1 MLDFL
6 EELILGAAEAWW
18 MPLAVFLLSLIDGF
32 FPVVP
37 SESVL
42 IALASIAGVRNGISL
57 TIIFLMGWFG
67 AFIGDQIAYWLGRTI
82 GVRRF
87 RWMRTRSVVRVI
99 GSVQTTLK
107 HSGALVVITAR
118 HIPGGRVA
126 VNFIAGATR
135 MKVVKF
141 MSLDFISAAIWAAY
155 SIAIG
160 YFSSGWLDNILLQ
173 IALALVLA
181 AILGWLID
189 RGIKKF
195 IWSRI
200 GKTSAQD
207 AVEDQTGLDSDS

>member
-1 MLDFL
+1 MLDFI

-42 IALASIAGVRNGISL
+42 VALAAISDTSGGISL
-57 TIIFLMGWFG
+57 STIFFMGWFG

-87 RWMRTRSVVRVI
+87 RWMRTRSVVRAI
-99 GSVQTTLK
+99 GGVQQTLQ

-135 MKVVKF
+135 MRLVKF
-141 MSLDFISAAIWAAY
+141 MALDFVSAAIWAAY

-160 YFSSGWLDNILLQ
+160 YFTSGWLDNTLLQ

-181 AILGWLID
+181 AALGWLID
-189 RGIKKF
+189 RGIKRF
-195 IWSRI
+195 MRSRMVDK
-200 GKTSAQD
+200 GSQD
-207 AVEDQTGLDSDS
+207 VTEDQTGLDSDS

>member
-6 EELILGAAEAWW
+6 EELILDAAEAWW

-42 IALASIAGVRNGISL
+42 VALAAVSDVRDGINL
-57 TIIFLMGWFG
+57 TTLFFMGWFG

-82 GVRRF
+82 GVTRF
-87 RWMRTRSVVRVI
+87 RWMRTRSVVRAI
-99 GSVQTTLK
+99 GGVQTTLQ

-135 MKVVKF
+135 MKVAKF
-141 MSLDFISAAIWAAY
+141 MGLDFLSAAIWAAY
-155 SIAIG
+155 SLAIG
-160 YFSSGWLDNILLQ
+160 YFTAGWLDNTLLQ

-189 RGIKKF
+189 RGIKRF
-195 IWSRI
+195 IRRRI
-200 GKTSAQD
+200 DKRQAQD
-207 AVEDQTGLDSDS
+207 AREDKTGLDSDS

>member
-1 MLDFL
+1 MLDFV

-42 IALASIAGVRNGISL
+42 IALASISGVRNGISL
-57 TIIFLMGWFG
+57 TTIFFMGWFG

-82 GVRRF
+82 GVKRF

-99 GSVQTTLK
+99 GSVQKTLK
-107 HSGALVVITAR
+107 HSGSLVVMTAR

-141 MSLDFISAAIWAAY
+141 MSLDFVSAAIWAAY

-160 YFSSGWLDNILLQ
+160 YFTSGWLENTVLQ

-181 AILGWLID
+181 ALLGWLID

-195 IWSRI
+195 IWSRMN
-200 GKTSAQD
+200 KTTPQD
-207 AVEDQTGLDSDS
+207 AVDDQLA

>member
-6 EELILGAAEAWW
+6 EELILDAAEAWW

-42 IALASIAGVRNGISL
+42 VALASISGVRNGISL
-57 TIIFLMGWFG
+57 TTIFFMGWFG
-67 AFIGDQIAYWLGRTI
+67 AFIGDQIAYWLGRSI
-82 GVRRF
+82 GVTRF
-87 RWMRTRSVVRVI
+87 RWMRTRSVVRAI
-99 GSVQTTLK
+99 GGVQQTLK

-135 MKVVKF
+135 MKLAKF
-141 MSLDFISAAIWAAY
+141 MSLDFLSAAIWAAY

-160 YFSSGWLDNILLQ
+160 YFTAGWLDNTLLQ

-181 AILGWLID
+181 AALGWLID
-189 RGIKKF
+189 RGIKRFMRTRMEKN
-195 IWSRI
+195 
-200 GKTSAQD
+200 GTQD
-207 AVEDQTGLDSDS
+207 APDDQTGLDSDS

>member
-1 MLDFL
+1 MLDFV

-42 IALASIAGVRNGISL
+42 IALASISGVRNGISL
-57 TIIFLMGWFG
+57 TTIFFMGWFG

-82 GVRRF
+82 GVKRF
-87 RWMRTRSVVRVI
+87 RWMGTRSVVRVI
-99 GSVQTTLK
+99 GSVQKTLK
-107 HSGALVVITAR
+107 HSGSLVVMTAR

-141 MSLDFISAAIWAAY
+141 MSLDFVSAAIWAAY

-160 YFSSGWLDNILLQ
+160 YFTSGWLDNTVLQ

-181 AILGWLID
+181 ALLGWLID

-195 IWSRI
+195 IWSRMN
-200 GKTSAQD
+200 KTTPQD
-207 AVEDQTGLDSDS
+207 AVDDQLA

>member
-1 MLDFL
+1 MLDFV

-42 IALASIAGVRNGISL
+42 IALASISGVRNGISL
-57 TIIFLMGWFG
+57 TTIFFMGWFG

-82 GVRRF
+82 GVKRF

-99 GSVQTTLK
+99 GSVQKTLK
-107 HSGALVVITAR
+107 HSGSLVVMTAR

-141 MSLDFISAAIWAAY
+141 MSLDFVSAAIWAAY

-160 YFSSGWLDNILLQ
+160 YFTSGWLENTVLQ

-181 AILGWLID
+181 ALLGWLID
-189 RGIKKF
+189 RGIKKL
-195 IWSRI
+195 IWSRMN
-200 GKTSAQD
+200 KTTPQD
-207 AVEDQTGLDSDS
+207 AVDDQLA

>member
-1 MLDFL
+1 MLDFI
-6 EELILGAAEAWW
+6 EEIILGAAEAWW

-42 IALASIAGVRNGISL
+42 VALASIADRGQDVSL
-57 TIIFLMGWFG
+57 VTIFFMGWFG

-87 RWMRTRSVVRVI
+87 RWMRTRSVVRAI
-99 GSVQTTLK
+99 GGVQETLK

-135 MKVVKF
+135 MRVIKF
-141 MSLDFISAAIWAAY
+141 MSLDFVSAAIWAAY
-155 SIAIG
+155 SIGIG
-160 YFSSGWLDNILLQ
+160 YFTSGWLDNTVLQ

-181 AILGWLID
+181 AILGFLID
-189 RGIKKF
+189 RGIKKYM
-195 IWSRI
+195 RYRMDK
-200 GKTSAQD
+200 GPTQD
-207 AVEDQTGLDSDS
+207 ALDDETGLDSDA

>member
-18 MPLAVFLLSLIDGF
+18 MPIAVFLLSLIDGF

-37 SESVL
+37 SESIL
-42 IALASIAGVRNGISL
+42 IALASIAGIRNGISL
-57 TIIFLMGWFG
+57 TTIFLMGWSG
-67 AFIGDQIAYWLGRTI
+67 AFIGDQMAYWLGRTI

-87 RWMRTRSVVRVI
+87 RWMRIRSVVRVI
-99 GSVQTTLK
+99 GGVRATLE
-107 HSGALVVITAR
+107 HSGALVIITAR

-135 MKVVKF
+135 MHVVKF
-141 MSLDFISAAIWAAY
+141 MSLDFVSAGIWAAY

-160 YFSSGWLDNILLQ
+160 YFTSGWLDNTLLQ

-200 GKTSAQD
+200 DNTSAQD
-207 AVEDQTGLDSDS
+207 ANEDQTGLDSEP